1 MTPFANSSG
10 ANAGTSASLRKAA
23 VAFGLC
29 ALFAVVAATA
39 QVSAVGST
47 GIDNSGNY
55 QQERAW
61 CMANTS
67 GEEQAT
73 CLKNSGAAQA
83 EKRRGTLDNNGAN
96 FDANAMQRCHVLTG
110 EDRAACQARVVGLG
124 SASGS
129 VQGGGVLKQ
138 VETVVIPP
146 GGGPV
151 TIEPKTA
158 NPVILVPA
166 K

>member
-1 MTPFANSSG
+1 M
-10 ANAGTSASLRKAA
+10 ASLPDSNSATTGTGLSPRKTAM
-23 VAFGLC
+23 AFGLC

-39 QVSAVGST
+39 QVSTVGNT

-73 CLKNSGAAQA
+73 CLRNSAAAQA

-96 FDANAMQRCHVLTG
+96 FDANAMQRCNVLTG
-110 EDRAACQARVVGLG
+110 EDRAACQARVAGLG

-129 VQGGGVLKQ
+129 VLGGGVIKQ
-138 VETVVIPP
+138 VETVVLPP
-146 GGGPV
+146 GRSSV

-158 NPVILVPA
+158 NPVLLVPA
-166 K
+166 N